1 MLGSLG
7 PLKKA
12 YTAHLQPR
20 LVNPR
25 ENSTVQLFLSDR
37 EMFLYGGFLLFI
49 LFLGIFGEQLA
60 PHGFTETFYA
70 PDGSVAR
77 NEPPS
82 LTHPLGTTINGQD
95 ILSRVLIGARPT
107 VITGLLGG
115 FLIITIGSTI
125 GITAGYVGGRVGN
138 ILMRI
143 TDFIYGVPLLPF
155 AIVILAMVGFGL
167 ITTIIAIAMILWR
180 SSARVLRSQVLQI
193 KERPFI
199 RAAKATGM
207 GHAGIIR
214 HHIIPNIAPMIVLFF
229 ALGIG
234 FAILVQAGLAFVG
247 VSDPTLPA
255 WGVMLRNAYDSGV
268 AGSHLWWSFPPG
280 LLISFTV
287 LSAFM
292 FGRKYEEKTMGEV
305 DAEHQTF

>member
-1 MLGSLG
+1 
-7 PLKKA
+7 
-12 YTAHLQPR
+12 
-20 LVNPR
+20 
-25 ENSTVQLFLSDR
+25 
-37 EMFLYGGFLLFI
+37 MFLYGGFLLFI